1 MAIISR
7 DYNLL
12 FIMTPRT
19 ACTAIGEL
27 LLQHYGGEFVPSQ
40 DILDSAGMI
49 AVQKKHSTLGE
60 LIRHGVLTAKE
71 ADSLFKITAVRN
83 PFDSLVSLYFKQR
96 LKYQPLLHDPD
107 SWVHRSPGYV
117 RRMKYAQKHS
127 FNRWLFR
134 MSYRKLIKRS
144 LLGRPSM
151 YDDYT
156 RDVDVVLRYET
167 VETDLKDALT
177 QAGIPWKEN
186 IPMVNRTDERPSRD
200 YRSFYSRPAAL
211 AARFTYSHDLKRYG
225 YKF

>member
-1 MAIISR
+1 MAIICR

-27 LLQHYGGEFVPSQ
+27 LCNHYGGEFVPSQ

-71 ADSLFKITAVRN
+71 ADSLFKITTVRN

-96 LKYQPLLHDPD
+96 FKYQPLLHDPD

-117 RRMKYAQKHS
+117 RRMKYAQRYS

-156 RDVDVVLRYET
+156 RDVDAVLRYESL
-167 VETDLKDALT
+167 ETDLKKAFI
-177 QAGIPWKEN
+177 QAGIPWKAE
-186 IPMVNRTDERPSRD
+186 IPIVNRTDERPGRD
-200 YRSFYSRPAAL
+200 YRSLYSRPAAV
-211 AARFTYSHDLKRYG
+211 AARFVYSYDLKRYG